1 MKREYGFTLLELMV
15 TVVILCIL
23 LGLAIPGFSSWL
35 PNYRLRGATRDIYSN
50 LQLAKMT
57 AVKDRARCGVLFDAG
72 NQKYQVI
79 SSGSNRTWE
88 STSGSRA
95 GDDVIL
101 KEVTFS
107 EYGSGISY
115 GSGTATGGVGGSSLE
130 ADSITFADQGILFD
144 SRGII
149 VSPSGATSTGGYVY
163 VKNNK
168 DKAYAVGVLPSGV
181 IVMRRWSG
189 TAWQQ

>member
-1 MKREYGFTLLELMV
+1 MDESHRVQMGVPYV
-15 TVVILCIL
+15 TIVILCIL

-57 AVKDRARCGVLFDAG
+57 AVKDRARCGILFDAG

-107 EYGSGISY
+107 EYGSGIRY

-130 ADSITFADQGILFD
+130 ADSILFD

-149 VSPSGATSTGGYVY
+149 ANPSGATSTGGYVY